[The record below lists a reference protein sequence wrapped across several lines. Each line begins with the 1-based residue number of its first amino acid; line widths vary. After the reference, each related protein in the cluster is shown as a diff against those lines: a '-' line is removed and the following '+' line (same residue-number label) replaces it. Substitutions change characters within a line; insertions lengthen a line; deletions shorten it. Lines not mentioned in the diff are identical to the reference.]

1 MEPSQ
6 EPIYEADELREQSP
20 VELPDNPP
28 ISWVAKEHIHPNK
41 GPWWF
46 ISFALVVLALIAVD
60 VFILQS
66 WTFSVLVI
74 VMAVSIVVYV
84 QRPPRDISYTLS
96 PKEGL
101 YSNEKLYPFDDFV
114 SFGIVEDP
122 EEQFI
127 MLVPRRR
134 FSPGVSVYFN
144 DDEAERIVDILGHQ
158 LPMEAIKLDP
168 IDVLVRKL
176 RL

>member
-1 MEPSQ
+1 MDAPE
-6 EPIYEADELREQSP
+6 ERYYNDELQEQAS
-20 VELPDNPP
+20 VELPHDPP
-28 ISWVAKEHIHPNK
+28 VSWVAKEHIHPDK
-41 GPWWF
+41 GVWWF
-46 ISFALVVLALIAVD
+46 VAFSFIVLSLIAVD
-60 VFILQS
+60 VFFLQS
-66 WTFSVLVI
+66 WTFSVLVV
-74 VMAVSIVVYV
+74 VMAVSIMVYV

-114 SFGIVEDP
+114 SFGIVQDP
-122 EEQFI
+122 DEQFI

-144 DDEAERIVDILGHQ
+144 DEEAERIVDILGHQ
-158 LPMEAIKLDP
+158 LPMEEIKLDP
-168 IDVLVRKL
+168 IDILVRKL